1 MMDDESRSPS
11 RFRTPLESA
20 LQDYE
25 RQTGIVLVD
34 HPLAKLLGDCRSV
47 KSVFGV
53 LRERAPA
60 AFGGDGDGGRV
71 AKVLERIV
79 SVLHKL
85 SHGVVS
91 GEVTSVRHKTWM
103 GVTCL

>member
-1 MMDDESRSPS
+1 
-11 RFRTPLESA
+11 
-20 LQDYE
+20 
-25 RQTGIVLVD
+25 
-34 HPLAKLLGDCRSV
+34 
-47 KSVFGV
+47 
-53 LRERAPA
+53 
-60 AFGGDGDGGRV
+60 
-71 AKVLERIV
+71 VLERIV